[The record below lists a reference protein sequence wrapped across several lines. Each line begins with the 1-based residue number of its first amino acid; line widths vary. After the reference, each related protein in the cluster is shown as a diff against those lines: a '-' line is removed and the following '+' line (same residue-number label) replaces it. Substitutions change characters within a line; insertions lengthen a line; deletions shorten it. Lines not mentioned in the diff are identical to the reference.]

1 MLPITFQLSIF
12 SHCSHCLYIY
22 AYGRRTYHSSFT
34 FYKSLIRDP
43 IHDDDVSSSTI
54 ILPLHPIL
62 NDSNTPYNTLDD
74 LYNIAQHCFVT
85 TTTKPAKPAT
95 TKQTKEDHST
105 EHSIKH
111 HNDHVDLSKY
121 IHYTEIGTQSTYF
134 QRMLFTY
141 EWHPSHSTEYDN
153 SHSFSPS
160 VVPSPVM
167 LFR

>member
-22 AYGRRTYHSSFT
+22 AYGCRTYHSSFT

-85 TTTKPAKPAT
+85 TTTKPA
-95 TKQTKEDHST
+95 QTSFHRAQTSDNQTNKGGPLDRTQHQTSQRSCGPIQIHS
-105 EHSIKH
+105 
-111 HNDHVDLSKY
+111 LY
-121 IHYTEIGTQSTYF
+121 
-134 QRMLFTY
+134 
-141 EWHPSHSTEYDN
+141 
-153 SHSFSPS
+153 
-160 VVPSPVM
+160 
-167 LFR
+167 